1 MSHVHHDPIPEG
13 ALTLMGLIIVAAL
26 AVTTGARVFA
36 VPPAAQPATL
46 RAADGGA
53 VRVSERRLYFTDQA
67 DGGVLITDATSG
79 RPVATEAPNSNS
91 GFIRGVL
98 RGFAR
103 ERRMRGIGPAVPFT
117 LTLWR
122 DGQLTFTDPATGRS
136 AELGGFGATNR
147 AAFLALLTTPETR

>member
-53 VRVSERRLYFTDQA
+53 DRKSTRLNSSH
-67 DGGVLITDATSG
+67 SG
-79 RPVATEAPNSNS
+79 ES
-91 GFIRGVL
+91 
-98 RGFAR
+98 
-103 ERRMRGIGPAVPFT
+103 RMPS
-117 LTLWR
+117 
-122 DGQLTFTDPATGRS
+122 S
-136 AELGGFGATNR
+136 A
-147 AAFLALLTTPETR
+147 